1 MRRAQSTQ
9 APHQAPLRPSHL
21 ALLLALLPAFPL
33 GGIPAGPSAA
43 RAAETRAFVVTTDY
57 STGSF
62 SAVNLDTRAVSK
74 DVAAIWSDAT
84 LRWYNGKVYVVNRA
98 GQDNIQV
105 IDPAA
110 SYGTVFQFSTGGG
123 SNPQDIAFESPTR
136 AFVSLYDKQYLLVCN
151 PETGTT
157 LDTISLAPFADADHL
172 PEMAHLALIGNH
184 LFVAV
189 QRLDRL
195 NGYAPT
201 AYSLVVVIDT
211 QTDAVIDA
219 DPVTPGTQGIMLTGK
234 DPITTFS
241 YVPDT
246 HRLLIGCVG
255 QFQHLDGGI
264 EAIDVNAL
272 QSVGFVAL
280 ESQLGGDLSDVE
292 WYSPTHSYA
301 IVSDVGFNTLL
312 VSFNPSTGGK
322 IGTVRS
328 PGGFS
333 LSDCAVND
341 RGELY
346 VADNGF
352 ASAGLY
358 VYSAG
363 TDALIDGPL
372 DTGLPPNQI
381 AFDASR
387 PEVADVPAA
396 GPWAALEFAAPWPNP
411 ARGAVTFDLDL
422 REAANARIDVF
433 DLSGRKVA
441 TIGGGARP
449 AGTWRSKWNAIADD
463 GARLAPGIYLAR
475 ATAGRRVQTRRVVIL
490 K

>member
-1 MRRAQSTQ
+1 VN
-9 APHQAPLRPSHL
+9 
-21 ALLLALLPAFPL
+21 
-33 GGIPAGPSAA
+33 PAGPPAA
-43 RAAETRAFVVTTDY
+43 VAAETKAFVVTTDY

-62 SAVNLDTRAVSK
+62 SAVNLDTRAVSQ
-74 DVAAIWSDAT
+74 DVADAWRDAT

-110 SYGTVFQFSTGGG
+110 SYATVLQFSTGAG

-136 AFVSLYDKQYLLVCN
+136 AFVSLYDKQALLVCN
-151 PETGTT
+151 PETGAT

-172 PEMAHLALIGNH
+172 PEMAHLALIGDR

-201 AYSLVVVIDT
+201 AYSLVVVIDANADT
-211 QTDAVIDA
+211 VIDA
-219 DPVTPGTQGIMLTGK
+219 DPVTPGVQGITLTAK
-234 DPITTFS
+234 NPVTTFS
-241 YVPDT
+241 YVPDQ
-246 HRLLIGCVG
+246 HRLLIGCAG
-255 QFQHLDGGI
+255 RFQQLDGGI
-264 EAIDVNAL
+264 EAIDL
-272 QSVGFVAL
+272 DTLHSVGFVAL
-280 ESQLGGDLSDVE
+280 ESQLGGDIGDIE

-301 IVSDVGFNTLL
+301 IVSDVGFNAML
-312 VSFNPSTGGK
+312 VSFNPSNGAK
-322 IGTVRS
+322 LGTVRS

-333 LSDCAVND
+333 LPDCAIND

-352 ASAGLY
+352 GTAGIY

-363 TDALIDGPL
+363 SDVLIAGPL

-387 PEVADVPAA
+387 DEVAGVP
-396 GPWAALEFAAPWPNP
+396 PALPPSRLTFAAPWPNP
-411 ARGAVTFDLDL
+411 ARGGMTFDLNL
-422 REAANARIDVF
+422 PESANARIELF
-433 DLSGRKVA
+433 DLAGRRVA
-441 TIGGGARP
+441 VVAEATRP
-449 AGTWRSKWNAIADD
+449 AGAWRVSWSGR
-463 GARLAPGIYLAR
+463 GARLEPGIYLAR
-475 ATAGRRVQTRRVVIL
+475 ATDGKVSRTRRIAIL
-490 K
+490 N